1 MQQHSLL
8 KSCAL
13 TLCLAVNGS
22 AFSGEKH
29 TFDFPTP
36 ANFLPPT
43 LDWHGNSESLINTN
57 EQWQTPVE
65 KNGFVSTP
73 SSQETYQ
80 YLKQLAEKSDMIKLS
95 SFGES
100 SLGKPLML
108 VHVSSNFDDTK
119 RPKVLAQAG
128 IHSGEI
134 DGKDAGLML
143 LRDIAMGKKKE
154 LLSNVDLLF
163 VPIFNVDGHENKSKY
178 HRVNQRG
185 PSNMGWRSTA
195 QNINL
200 NRDYAKAQS
209 VEMQSMI
216 ALLNRYEPSLYLD
229 LHVTDGVDYQYDIT
243 YGTSGS
249 HSHSPAIAQ
258 WFNRHYRP
266 SLDGEL
272 ISQGHIPGDLVF
284 AMDNRNIEK
293 GISGW
298 SPSPRYSDGYG
309 ATRHIPTVLVE
320 NHSLKPYRQRVLGT
334 YVLIEQS
341 IKIVDKYNG
350 QLQQAIATDKNARP
364 THLPLSWSYNKPR
377 TVAFKGITFEH
388 FDDPISGTNQ
398 VKWTGKPR
406 HYDMPWFDRNM
417 PKQVTKLPN
426 AYWILPQYTQAIA
439 TIKRHGIKTE
449 VLNAPTLIAVE
460 QLHVAD
466 AQFAKS
472 PYEGKMRVTASFNSR
487 HGELELPTGT
497 VKVSLDQ
504 PLGKL
509 AFMLL
514 EPQASDSL
522 FQWGF
527 FNTIFQ
533 RTEYIEG
540 YAVVPMATEMLKQS
554 PSLRTEFEEKLKSD
568 QAFAND
574 PRARLAWFYRQSP
587 FYDKAHGR
595 YPVYRQW

>member
-8 KSCAL
+8 KPCAL
-13 TLCLAVNGS
+13 ALCLAVNGS
-22 AFSGEKH
+22 VLAGEKH
-29 TFDFPTP
+29 TFDFPKP
-36 ANFLPPT
+36 ANLLPPT

-57 EQWQTPVE
+57 EQWQTPAE

-95 SFGES
+95 SFGKS
-100 SLGKPLML
+100 SLGRPLML

-195 QNINL
+195 QNVNL

-216 ALLNRYEPSLYLD
+216 NLLNRFQPSLYLD

-243 YGTSGS
+243 YGTNGS

-258 WFNRHYRP
+258 WFNQHYRP
-266 SLDGEL
+266 SLDNEL
-272 ISQGHIPGDLVF
+272 TTQGHVPGDLVF

-341 IKIVDKYNG
+341 IKIVDKFND
-350 QLQQAIATDKNARP
+350 QLQQAITTDKNTRP

-377 TVAFKGITFEH
+377 TVAFKGINFEH
-388 FDDPISGTNQ
+388 FEDPISGTKQ

-406 HYDMPWFDRNM
+406 HYDMPWFDRNI

-449 VLNAPTLIAVE
+449 MLNAPTLIAVE
-460 QLHVAD
+460 QLHIAD

-472 PYEGKMRVTASFNSR
+472 PYEGEMRVTANFNSH

>member
-1 MQQHSLL
+1 MQPYSLL
-8 KSCAL
+8 KLSVLSLCL
-13 TLCLAVNGS
+13 TLNGMS
-22 AFSGEKH
+22 IAGDNTVF
-29 TFDFPTP
+29 
-36 ANFLPPT
+36 NFQEPSTLLPPT
-43 LDWHGNSESLINTN
+43 LEWRGESESLINN
-57 EQWQTPVE
+57 DPRWQTPIE
-65 KNGFVSTP
+65 KNGFTTTP
-73 SSQETYQ
+73 SYQETYQ
-80 YLKQLAEKSDMIKLS
+80 YLETLASKSPLIKLS
-95 SFGES
+95 IFGES
-100 SLGKPLML
+100 ALGKPLML
-108 VHVSSNFDDTK
+108 VHVSADFEDNK
-119 RPKVLAQAG
+119 RPKILAQAG

-143 LRDIAMGKKKE
+143 LRDIATGKKNYLVK
-154 LLSNVDLLF
+154 NVDLLF

-200 NRDYAKAQS
+200 NRDYAKVQS

-258 WFNRHYRP
+258 WFNQHYRP
-266 SLDGEL
+266 SLDTEL
-272 ISQGHIPGDLVF
+272 TKQGHVPGDLVF
-284 AMDNRNIEK
+284 AMDNRNIAK

-309 ATRHIPTVLVE
+309 ASRHIPTVLVE

-341 IKIVDKYNG
+341 LKIVDRFKQ
-350 QLQQAIATDKNARP
+350 QLNQAIIADKNARP
-364 THLPLSWSYNKPR
+364 IQLPLSWSYNEPR
-377 TVAFKGITFEH
+377 TVLFKGVTFEH
-388 FDDPISGTNQ
+388 FDDPISGAQQ
-398 VKWTGKPR
+398 VRWTGRPKN
-406 HYDMPWFDRNM
+406 YDMPWFDRNI
-417 PKQVTKLPN
+417 PKQMTKLPK
-426 AYWILPQYTQAIA
+426 AYWILPQYTQAIE
-439 TIKRHGIKTE
+439 TIKRHGIATE
-449 VLNAPTLIAVE
+449 VLSEPRIINVE
-460 QLHVAD
+460 RLQVENPK
-466 AQFAKS
+466 FSKS
-472 PYEGKMRVTASFNSR
+472 PYEGEMRVKADFSSHLGNI
-487 HGELELPTGT
+487 ELPKGT
-497 VKVSLDQ
+497 IRVSLDQ
-504 PLGKL
+504 SLGKL

-540 YAVVPMATEMLKQS
+540 YAIVPMAKAMLKQS
-554 PSLRTEFEEKLKSD
+554 PALRTEFEEKLRADKD
-568 QAFAND
+568 FAND

-587 FYDKAHGR
+587 FYDKSHGR

>member
-1 MQQHSLL
+1 MQPHSLL
-8 KSCAL
+8 KPSVL
-13 TLCLAVNGS
+13 SLCLI
-22 AFSGEKH
+22 FSGMSIASDN
-29 TFDFPTP
+29 TVF
-36 ANFLPPT
+36 NFQEPSKLLPPA
-43 LDWHGNSESLINTN
+43 LQWHGESESLINN
-57 EQWQTPVE
+57 DPRWQTPIE
-65 KNGFVSTP
+65 KNGFNTTP
-73 SSQETYQ
+73 SYQETYQ
-80 YLKQLAEKSDMIKLS
+80 YLETLASKSALIKLS
-95 SFGES
+95 TFGES
-100 SLGKPLML
+100 ALGKTLLL
-108 VHVSSNFDDTK
+108 VHVSSNFNDKK

-134 DGKDAGLML
+134 DGKDAGMML
-143 LRDIAMGKKKE
+143 LRDVAMGKKTQ
-154 LLSNVDLLF
+154 LLANVDLLF

-200 NRDYAKAQS
+200 NRDYAKVQS

-216 ALLNRYEPSLYLD
+216 ALLNRFEPSLYLD
-229 LHVTDGVDYQYDIT
+229 LHVTDGVDYQYDMT

-258 WFNRHYRP
+258 WFNQHYRP
-266 SLDGEL
+266 ALDKEL
-272 ISQGHIPGDLVF
+272 TMQGHVPGDLVF

-341 IKIVDKYNG
+341 MKIVDKFTH
-350 QLQQAIATDKNARP
+350 QLEQAITADKDARP
-364 THLPLSWSYNKPR
+364 THLPLSWGYNEPR
-377 TVAFKGITFEH
+377 TVKFKGVTFEH
-388 FDDPISGTNQ
+388 FDDPISGAKQ
-398 VKWTGKPR
+398 VKWTGKPK
-406 HYDMPWFDRNM
+406 HYDMPWFDRNV
-417 PKQVTKLPN
+417 PNQVTKLPQ
-426 AYWILPQYTQAIA
+426 AYWILPQYTQAIE
-439 TIKRHGIKTE
+439 TIKRHGIATE
-449 VLNAPTLIAVE
+449 ILAKPRIINVE
-460 QLHVAD
+460 QLQVEKPK
-466 AQFAKS
+466 FGKS
-472 PYEGKMRVTASFNSR
+472 PYEGEMRVKASFSSHQGNI
-487 HGELELPTGT
+487 ELPIGA

-540 YAVVPMATEMLKQS
+540 YAVVPMAKEMLKQS
-554 PSLRTEFEEKLKSD
+554 LALRTEFEEKLNTDKD
-568 QAFAND
+568 FAND